1 MWPFNKKQ
9 PVVAPEPTEADLRR
23 EKLFNS
29 DTLLELLNRAKE
41 GKQLTIWAYDDL
53 DIQNGYVTLFGGK
66 GIFKGTLEEVNMEIN
81 IQHGTQIFTI
91 NDLYSFNLQEF
102 KKHNKHNK
110 QFVFECDNLF
120 YLADL
125 GSFIVF
131 CQSTHIYG
139 PIIEFRA
146 YAISKEEMLELKKA
160 SKIKELKS
168 LVEGLSTEEI
178 KNALNIN

>member
-1 MWPFNKKQ
+1 MWTFNKKQ
-9 PVVAPEPTEADLRR
+9 PTEADLRR

-66 GIFKGTLEEVNMEIN
+66 AVFKGILEEVYILED
-81 IQHGTQIFTI
+81 IQNGTKKIRI
-91 NDLYSFNLQEF
+91 NDLFSFDFALFE
-102 KKHNKHNK
+102 KHNK
-110 QFVFECDNLF
+110 QFVFECDDLF
-120 YLADL
+120 YLEDL
-125 GSFIVF
+125 GSFRVT
-131 CQSTHIYG
+131 CQSTHIYC

-168 LVEGLSTEEI
+168 LVEGLSKEEI